1 MFPESLQ
8 PYQQII
14 ESTAMPTVLLSFK
27 EEKTALYQSKIG
39 GIPYFPG
46 DYPVDFFYVPYPNT
60 VKYTPWPKHPE
71 TGRELPLLI
80 QINFEE
86 MPPLPSF
93 PRTGILQLFIDE
105 RYWDDLEINLRV
117 IYHPD
122 VIREEEL
129 LFSDFNHSLDEYRVQ
144 ERSISFHK
152 ETEYITPSD
161 FRFNQVLPNDVISD
175 RIWKDYLSITDH
187 RFRSQDKDP
196 GYGRNKI
203 GGYHYS
209 QNNQDPRASP
219 PRWYDPR
226 ASDPEWQDSLLL
238 VQFQDYE
245 RLSWGDGGSAQF
257 FIKRKDLE
265 ELNFQDLLFHWDST

>member
-1 MFPESLQ
+1 MFPKSLQ
-8 PYQQII
+8 PYQRII
-14 ESTAMPTVLLSFK
+14 ESTAIPAVLLSFR

-39 GIPYFPG
+39 GEPYFPS
-46 DYPVDFFYVPYPNT
+46 DYPADSMYVPYSDT
-60 VKYTPWPKHPE
+60 VNYTPWPRHPK
-71 TGRELPLLI
+71 TGKELMLLI

-93 PRTGILQLFIDE
+93 PRKGILQLFV
-105 RYWDDLEINLRV
+105 DDKNWHNLEKHLRV
-117 IYHPD
+117 IYHPN
-122 VIREEEL
+122 VIRKKEL
-129 LFSDFNHSLDEYRVQ
+129 LFSDFNDTMDGYRVR
-144 ERSISFHK
+144 ENSISFQK

-161 FRFNQVLPNDVISD
+161 FRFSQVLPNDVISD

-209 QNNQDPRASP
+209 QNGQDPRAL
-219 PRWYDPR
+219 R
-226 ASDPEWQDSLLL
+226 PEWKDSLLL
-238 VQFQDYE
+238 VQFQNYAD
-245 RLSWGDGGSAQF
+245 LSWGDGGSAQF

-265 ELNFQDLLFHWDST
+265 DLNFKNLLFHWDST

>member
-14 ESTAMPTVLLSFK
+14 ESTAIPAVLLSFR

-39 GIPYFPG
+39 GAPYFPS
-46 DYPVDFFYVPYPNT
+46 DYPVDFFYVPYPDT
-60 VKYTPWPKHPE
+60 VNYTPWPKHSK
-71 TGRELPLLI
+71 TGKELMLLI

-93 PRTGILQLFIDE
+93 PRTGILQLFV
-105 RYWDDLEINLRV
+105 DDHDWHDLQDHLHV

-122 VIREEEL
+122 VIRKEEL
-129 LFSDFNHSLDEYRVQ
+129 LFTDFINSLDEYRVP
-144 ERSISFHK
+144 ENSISFQK
-152 ETEYITPSD
+152 DTEYITNSD
-161 FRFNQVLPNDVISD
+161 FRFDQLLPDIGSAGNNHLWV
-175 RIWKDYLSITDH
+175 DYLGITDH
-187 RFRSQDKDP
+187 RYSKQRKLP
-196 GYGRNKI
+196 GYGRGRNKI

-209 QNNQDPRASP
+209 QNGQ
-219 PRWYDPR
+219 DPR

-245 RLSWGDGGSAQF
+245 RLVWGDGGSAQF